1 MSIPKEPRQLM
12 VNLMYIV
19 LTAILALNVS
29 AEILNAFLVMD
40 KSIDESNHIVA
51 LSNANMMKTLEKEA
65 EAYPQFVPFRDQAR
79 EARVV
84 SKKFKTYI
92 TSIRDSLIAK
102 AGGLDEEGKPLKYK
116 DKDISTRW
124 FVTEGKGS
132 ELELEVL
139 NARESLLQIIEND
152 SLRTELSKNIPLK
165 IDPIPEDS
173 DKADWADFTFRQMPV
188 AAVLPMLS
196 KFQNDMEVAETAIL
210 EFFYKNVHAEN
221 LVLDQY
227 EAVIAADKSY
237 VIRGEELSAEIFLGA
252 YSSTTD
258 NLTIQ
263 VNGRSYPVRNGKASF
278 SAAVNNIGTHD
289 LDVKIGL
296 RNPKNDKIKY
306 FNKKYRYEVGE
317 RSVAVSADKMNVL
330 YAGVGNPLSISA
342 AGVPSEQVQVTADGI
357 VLEKISNGKYLAKPS
372 RSGLTEITVSGGGL
386 PITKFPYRIKAIP
399 NPVIML
405 GNKMGGNISAGE
417 IKVHAGLRAVLE
429 NFDFNAR
436 CKVQGFEVARVPKGK
451 NVQTAI
457 NQGGSYTAATKR
469 IIDQARRNDT
479 FYFDKIK
486 VRCPGD
492 RNNRTLN
499 SLIFHIK

>member
-12 VNLMYIV
+12 INLMYIV

-40 KSIDESNHIVA
+40 KSIDESNQIVA
-51 LSNANMMKTLEKEA
+51 ISNANMMKAIEKEA
-65 EAYPQFVPFRDQAR
+65 EAYPQFIPFRDQAR
-79 EARVV
+79 DARIV
-84 SKKFKTYI
+84 STKFKAYI
-92 TSIRDSLIAK
+92 ADIRDSLIVK
-102 AGGLDEEGKPLKYK
+102 AGGIDEHGKPLKYK
-116 DKDISTRW
+116 DKDIPTRW
-124 FVTEGKGS
+124 FVMEGKGA
-132 ELELEVL
+132 ELEKEVL
-139 NARESLLQIIEND
+139 KAREALLQIIKND
-152 SLRTELSKNIPLK
+152 SVRIELEKSIPLK
-165 IDPIPEDS
+165 IDPIPENS
-173 DKADWADFTFRQMPV
+173 DKVDWADFTFRQMPV

-210 EFFYKNVHAEN
+210 ELFYKNVHAEN

-237 VIRGEELSAEIFLGA
+237 VIRGEELNAEIFLGA

-278 SAAVNNIGTHD
+278 KTLANNIGTHD
-289 LDVKIGL
+289 LDVRIGL
-296 RNPKNDKIKY
+296 LNPKNNKTEY

-330 YAGVGNPLSISA
+330 YAGVENPLSISA
-342 AGVPSEQVQVTADGI
+342 AGVPSEQVRVTANG
-357 VLEKISNGKYLAKPS
+357 LSLQKLSNGKYMAKPS
-372 RSGLTEITVSGGGL
+372 RPGLTEITVSGGGL
-386 PITKFPYRIKAIP
+386 PVTKFEYRIKAIP
-399 NPVIML
+399 NPLVML
-405 GNKMGGNISAGE
+405 GNKMGGEISAGE

-436 CKVQGFEVARVPKGK
+436 CQIQGFELVRAPKGK
-451 NVQTAI
+451 DIQTAI
-457 NQGGSYTAATKR
+457 NKGGDYTAATKR
-469 IIDQARRNDT
+469 IIDKARRNDT
-479 FYFDKIK
+479 FYFDKVK

-492 RNNRTLN
+492 INNRTLN